1 MRLRARA
8 VGVGGGRGSP
18 CFESL
23 AMVGWRLKTTSWC
36 SFFIWHHF
44 LFLKITSPIL
54 RDWSISGALRGVS
67 IQIDICIVVITNK
80 IDFWFNVFFVGEKA
94 YIRLG
99 WGEISY
105 FLFQVLECS
114 ANFDEVIQ
122 L

>member
-18 CFESL
+18 CFESF
-23 AMVGWRLKTTSWC
+23 AMVGGRLKTTSWC

-80 IDFWFNVFFVGEKA
+80 IDFWFNVFFLREKA
-94 YIRLG
+94 YSVGARGKFPIFFPKLL
-99 WGEISY
+99 S
-105 FLFQVLECS
+105 
-114 ANFDEVIQ
+114 D
-122 L
+122 